1 LTFFR
6 QHRLIAGM
14 DIAEIG
20 QLVHQ
25 RRIAL
30 GLSQARL
37 ASLSGLSRATI
48 NQLETG
54 ALVDLGVAKLMALL
68 DVVGLAFHADL
79 PKARLRALQSVSQTA
94 SVSYKLALEPAALAA
109 ALVDG
114 ELPPSI
120 TPQIAT
126 LLDEAPLALIVA
138 AIEEVAVAS
147 KQSPK
152 LLWKH
157 LLQWARDLDSPR
169 EVWA

>member
-1 LTFFR
+1 
-6 QHRLIAGM
+6 M
-14 DIAEIG
+14 NVAEIG
-20 QLVHQ
+20 RLVRA

-37 ASLSGLSRATI
+37 ASLSGLSRATV

-54 ALVDLGVAKLMALL
+54 ALVDLGVAKLIALL
-68 DVVGLAFHADL
+68 NLLGLSFFADAS
-79 PKARLRALQSVSQTA
+79 KTRQRALQSVSQTA
-94 SVSYKLALEPAALAA
+94 SVSYKLALDPTALAA

-120 TPQIAT
+120 TPHIAT

-138 AIEEVAVAS
+138 AVEEVAVAS
-147 KQSPK
+147 SQSPK

-157 LLQWARDLDSPR
+157 LLQWAHDLKSPR
-169 EVWA
+169 EVWV

>member
-1 LTFFR
+1 
-6 QHRLIAGM
+6 
-14 DIAEIG
+14 
-20 QLVHQ
+20 
-25 RRIAL
+25 
-30 GLSQARL
+30 
-37 ASLSGLSRATI
+37 
-48 NQLETG
+48 
-54 ALVDLGVAKLMALL
+54 
-68 DVVGLAFHADL
+68 
-79 PKARLRALQSVSQTA
+79 
-94 SVSYKLALEPAALAA
+94 
-109 ALVDG
+109 LVDG

>member
-1 LTFFR
+1 
-6 QHRLIAGM
+6 M

-20 QLVHQ
+20 RLVRA
-25 RRIAL
+25 RRVAL

-54 ALVDLGVAKLMALL
+54 ALVDLGVAKLIALL
-68 DVVGLAFHADL
+68 KLLGLAFHADV
-79 PKARLRALQSVSQTA
+79 PKTRQRALQSISQTA
-94 SVSYKLALEPAALAA
+94 SVSYKLALDPTALAA

-114 ELPPSI
+114 ELPPSV
-120 TPQIAT
+120 TPHIAT

-138 AIEEVAVAS
+138 AVDEVAMAS
-147 KQSPK
+147 SQSPK

-157 LLQWARDLDSPR
+157 LLQWARDLKSPR